1 MSALARTDGVC
12 TTLPLLP
19 HDLEEAAS
27 RLEDGSAQDRI
38 DWALQHLPG
47 GYAVTSSFGVQSA
60 VMLHLM
66 TRSVPDLPVLLFDT
80 GYLFPET
87 YRFIDELTERL
98 DLNLHVY
105 RSELSPAWQEAR
117 FGRLWEQGAEGIT
130 EYNRINKVE
139 PMQRAMNELGIST
152 WFSGLRRE
160 QSSGRADRQPVEKQ
174 NGRVKVHPIV
184 DWSNRDVHRYLTE
197 HDLPY
202 HPLFHEGYLS
212 IGDTHTT
219 QRAGEDLDAE
229 GSRFFGLVRE
239 CGLHVEQEGA

>member
-1 MSALARTDGVC
+1 MSALATHDGC
-12 TTLPLLP
+12 STLPFSP
-19 HDLEEAAS
+19 HDL
-27 RLEDGSAQDRI
+27 GSAAAGLEGCSAQQRI

-60 VMLHLM
+60 VMLHLV
-66 TRSVPDLPVLLFDT
+66 TRAVPDVPVLLFDT

-87 YRFIDELTERL
+87 YRFVDELTDRL
-98 DLNLHVY
+98 GLNLHVY
-105 RSELSPAWQEAR
+105 RSPMSPAWQEAR
-117 FGRLWEQGAEGIT
+117 FGRLWEQGVEGIT

-139 PMQRAMNELGIST
+139 PMQRAMTELGIGT

-160 QSSGRADRQPVEKQ
+160 QSTGRAGRQPVEQQ
-174 NGRVKVHPIV
+174 NGRVKVHPVV
-184 DWSNRDVHRYLTE
+184 DWTDRDVHRYLTE

-219 QRAGEDLDAE
+219 RRAADELDAE